1 MSAENTTRNNGWSF
15 YWGWNMEC
23 GERVADREGARTWRF
38 HWGILQGVLGHH
50 KHDISQMFDSFF
62 RLAGGNFG
70 CINKAILALIP
81 KKDSP
86 QLVHDFRPISLI
98 HSVAKLISK
107 VLAMRLDDLVLH
119 AQSAFIK
126 RRCIQGNFLYV
137 RNLVRSMHNKRKPSL
152 LFTLDIAK
160 AFDSIS

>member
-1 MSAENTTRNNGWSF
+1 MDGPFTKDEI
-15 YWGWNMEC
+15 WNAVK
-23 GERVADREGARTWRF
+23 GSPTERAPEPDDFTGAFFKGCWD
-38 HWGILQGVLGHH
+38 II

>member
-1 MSAENTTRNNGWSF
+1 MQRIQQGTMDGPFTKDEI
-15 YWGWNMEC
+15 WNAVK
-23 GERVADREGARTWRF
+23 GSPTERAPGPDDFTGAFFKGCWD
-38 HWGILQGVLGHH
+38 II

-126 RRCIQGNFLYV
+126 RRCIQGKFLYV